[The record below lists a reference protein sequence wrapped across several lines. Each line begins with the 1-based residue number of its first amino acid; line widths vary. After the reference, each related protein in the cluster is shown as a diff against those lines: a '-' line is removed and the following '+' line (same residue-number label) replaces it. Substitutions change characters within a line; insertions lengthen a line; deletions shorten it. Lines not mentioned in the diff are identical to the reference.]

1 MIGMATAFILVNAEV
16 GKGAH
21 VETSLLD
28 IDEVKEVFSIYGIYD
43 YIAKL
48 ETEKISALKDI
59 ITLKIRQIDFIRSTL
74 TLICIE

>member
-1 MIGMATAFILVNAEV
+1 MISMVTAFILVNAEV

-28 IDEVKEVFSIYGIYD
+28 IDEVKEVFSIYGVYD

-48 ETEKISALKDI
+48 ESETISSLKDI